1 MVHITMRSVNPS
13 CLSVSA
19 HTNAAGPEREHKIV
33 NKRNSGPEMQFYQ
46 PKFYQKKHAVFWTL
60 ICEIISYNV
69 RQKPPAGQII

>member
-46 PKFYQKKHAVFWTL
+46 PKFYHAVFWTL
-60 ICEIISYNV
+60 IREIISYDV
-69 RQKPPAGQII
+69 RQKPPAEQII